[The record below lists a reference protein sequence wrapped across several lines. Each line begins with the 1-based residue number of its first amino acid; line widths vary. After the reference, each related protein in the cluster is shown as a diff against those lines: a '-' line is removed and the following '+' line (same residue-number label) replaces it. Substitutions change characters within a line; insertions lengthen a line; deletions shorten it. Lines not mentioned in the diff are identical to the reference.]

1 MTTELRGVLAARA
14 SSRDGAD
21 EDEATISYRRSDA
34 CLIAFAYVPAVLFFI
49 ENAFEMCLGGQEL
62 YSFAG
67 GLPTPPA
74 RLNTASETA

>member
-14 SSRDGAD
+14 SSGDGAD

-49 ENAFEMCLGGQEL
+49 ENAFEMCLGGGR
-62 YSFAG
+62 SS
-67 GLPTPPA
+67 
-74 RLNTASETA
+74 TASLVGCRRLPRG